1 MLAPLMKVLCGT
13 SATAA
18 TAGRVRL
25 AVLLAIPTA
34 SASILLTSI
43 RRITT
48 IVTPVSPSA
57 ASTQVVPNG
66 GKCGMIEVC
75 LGG

>member
-1 MLAPLMKVLCGT
+1 MKVVFGHVQ
-13 SATAA
+13 
-18 TAGRVRL
+18 RIRL
-25 AVLLAIPTA
+25 MWLIVCYLVPRMFFHPIHMTLVAIA
-34 SASILLTSI
+34 
-43 RRITT
+43 
-48 IVTPVSPSA
+48 VSPSA